1 MGYNSIMKTVYF
13 ICLSIIFFTASFDAK
28 TIEKIETTT
37 NGWNPDPCFP
47 TCTTGP
53 DQTSPAPERGCL
65 KTDCFDEPLCQEMC
79 AVINHCYS
87 YEWILN
93 NDDNDIFGETWCA
106 VDGLGMC
113 YCCDCGIMSTVSE
126 KLFLALKV
134 L

>member
-1 MGYNSIMKTVYF
+1 MRF
-13 ICLSIIFFTASFDAK
+13 IFLFLSIVSAITIVVNAK
-28 TIEKIETTT
+28 ALEKAETTT
-37 NGWNPDPCFP
+37 HGWSPDPCFP

-53 DQTSPAPERGCL
+53 DQTSPPPERGCI

-106 VDGLGMC
+106 VEGIGMC
-113 YCCDCGIMSTVSE
+113 YCCDCE
-126 KLFLALKV
+126 D
-134 L
+134 